1 MNRVLMTDEPWDGV
15 IIMARKVYQ
24 YMCKNYNRQG
34 ILPQTIWDPIF
45 DNLVQYDKYKL
56 PVLPPLVE
64 EGLKPEEYAYTD
76 FSRLAMRGDNDLFA
90 PPPRRILG
98 KTKKKLTVIYN
109 NQLHKLEKSKNFVSE
124 RLFGLRVSE
133 GTFIKEKE
141 IIKSYNLKKAQIFST
156 QMGAEDLTEALSD
169 YEKMIKA
176 KFNPQKNL
184 RYAPGLRKLS
194 FSEIGIPL
202 ITRRSLPKRDLVCR
216 ESALSNQDVA
226 LSRIKGNYIRYS
238 DRYKKEVNVNFEQ
251 KELYAVYLKNGYLE
265 KQGSGLTGYNM
276 QQIKIE
282 PIEQLIRAVAEE
294 NSFSNL
300 IVVPIFLMILIFS
313 RFIVVESITFVYKK
327 VKEKVKKKI

>member
-1 MNRVLMTDEPWDGV
+1 MTDEPWDGV

-141 IIKSYNLKKAQIFST
+141 IIKSYNLKK
-156 QMGAEDLTEALSD
+156 
-169 YEKMIKA
+169 
-176 KFNPQKNL
+176 
-184 RYAPGLRKLS
+184 
-194 FSEIGIPL
+194 
-202 ITRRSLPKRDLVCR
+202 
-216 ESALSNQDVA
+216 SAD
-226 LSRIKGNYIRYS
+226 I
-238 DRYKKEVNVNFEQ
+238 
-251 KELYAVYLKNGYLE
+251 
-265 KQGSGLTGYNM
+265 
-276 QQIKIE
+276 
-282 PIEQLIRAVAEE
+282 
-294 NSFSNL
+294 
-300 IVVPIFLMILIFS
+300 
-313 RFIVVESITFVYKK
+313 
-327 VKEKVKKKI
+327 